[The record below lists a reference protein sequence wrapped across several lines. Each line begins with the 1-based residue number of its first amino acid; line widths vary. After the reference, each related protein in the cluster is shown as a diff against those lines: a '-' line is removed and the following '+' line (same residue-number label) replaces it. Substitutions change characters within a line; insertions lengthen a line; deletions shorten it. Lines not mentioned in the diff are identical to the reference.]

1 MSIKRKGKK
10 ILERFTMPAIHA
22 NTKQF
27 IPAILRDT
35 NKHTPNNDRT
45 LARTVLSGN
54 VSFIL
59 PKIFLNLCNLWF
71 SRLFNLRLSVF
82 WPPKMFILSRHSI
95 TWNALMRPV
104 KFKIFYFLNIYL
116 TFRIRIILIFQNSIL

>member
-45 LARTVLSGN
+45 LARTVLSGID
-54 VSFIL
+54 SFIL
-59 PKIFLNLCNLWF
+59 PKIFLNLYNL
-71 SRLFNLRLSVF
+71 
-82 WPPKMFILSRHSI
+82 
-95 TWNALMRPV
+95 
-104 KFKIFYFLNIYL
+104 
-116 TFRIRIILIFQNSIL
+116 